1 MGFDTILAWIADNRV
16 LALGLGALSVLAFL
30 GTLAL
35 VPILVTRM
43 PSDYFTRPRP
53 ERDYASNGRSVFHDL
68 LVLLKNVLGVLLT
81 LAGIAM
87 LLLPGQGL
95 LTIFIGVMLTDFPGK
110 YRLERWLVSRGAV
123 LHAIN
128 WIRDRANRAPLEAP
142 PDISCSRGGGI
153 PPR

>member
-1 MGFDTILAWIADNRV
+1 MGFDTILTWIANNRL

-43 PSDYFTRPRP
+43 PSDYFTRPRR
-53 ERDYASNGRSVFHDL
+53 ERDYASNGHSVFRDL
-68 LVLLKNVLGVLLT
+68 LVLFKNLLGVLLM

-87 LLLPGQGL
+87 LLLPGQGI

-110 YRLERWLVSRGAV
+110 FRLERWLVSRAAV

-128 WIRDRANRAPLEAP
+128 WIRDRANRPPLEAP
-142 PDISCSRGGGI
+142 PDI
-153 PPR
+153 P